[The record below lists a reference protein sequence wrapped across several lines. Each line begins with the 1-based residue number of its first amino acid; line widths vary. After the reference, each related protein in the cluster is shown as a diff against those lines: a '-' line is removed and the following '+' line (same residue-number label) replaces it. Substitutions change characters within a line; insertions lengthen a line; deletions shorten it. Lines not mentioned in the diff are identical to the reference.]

1 MLKGIDNKET
11 IEFVS
16 ATDKENPTVFLLVN
30 ITNRDKLKLF
40 ADAIDA
46 SGAIDMTK
54 MSGRIFDIAK
64 AGLKGIRN
72 LDGKDYAEINDDTL
86 EKISFNV
93 VMELVNK
100 IIETNFLGS
109 SEAKN

>member
-1 MLKGIDNKET
+1 MLQGIDNKET

-16 ATDKENPTVFLLVN
+16 ATDKENPTVFLLGN

-46 SGAIDMTK
+46 SGNIDMTK

-64 AGLKGIRN
+64 AGLKGINN
-72 LDGKDYAEINDDTL
+72 LNNCNIVNITDEVL
-86 EKISFNV
+86 EMIPFNV

-100 IIETNFLGS
+100 IIEINFLGS
-109 SEAKN
+109 SQAKN